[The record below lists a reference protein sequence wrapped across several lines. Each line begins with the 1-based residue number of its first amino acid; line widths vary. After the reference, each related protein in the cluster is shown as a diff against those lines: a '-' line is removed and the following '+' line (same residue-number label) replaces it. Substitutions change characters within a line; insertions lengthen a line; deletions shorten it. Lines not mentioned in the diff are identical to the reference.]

1 MSDQVVVL
9 SEYRRLRWDAA
20 VEAFLAAKQLSSAT
34 RRTYRLA
41 LDTVGHQIGSDTPL
55 SEIHP
60 EQLLG
65 VFLARWGD
73 STPNTWNTRLIAVRS
88 FLSFCQTRDWI
99 DHDPLE
105 LVDRRRPPRDRT
117 SKAIPVTALETL
129 WTRRDVHLREKALW
143 RLLYETAARAT
154 EVLNLNIEDTDFH
167 LRQAT
172 IIGKGGHRE
181 LIFWA
186 SGAARVMSRY
196 LHGRSR
202 GPVFLTHRKP
212 RLAPA
217 MGGPVPD
224 HRPDQALLRNR
235 RQTVQTGH
243 RRPMDPPPTPTL
255 VAHPHGRKRNQH
267 RSADGQKP
275 PPGPPLTRHL
285 RTARPRSGS
294 PSHRHIRQTQTPLM
308 TTRTSSDSRW

>member
-20 VEAFLAAKQLSSAT
+20 VESFLAAKQLSLAT

-41 LDTVGHQIGSDTPL
+41 LDTVGDQIGSDIPL
-55 SEIHP
+55 DEIHP

-88 FLSFCQTRDWI
+88 FLSFCGARGWI

-105 LVDRRRPPRDRT
+105 LVGRRRPPRDRT
-117 SKAIPVTALETL
+117 SKAIPVSALETL
-129 WTRRDVHLREKALW
+129 WSRRDLHLREKALW
-143 RLLYETAARAT
+143 HLLYETAARAT

-186 SGAARVMSRY
+186 SGAARVLSRY

-217 MGGPVPD
+217 MRDLCPTTGRARLSYETAAKLFKQATDGKWTLHQLRHSSLTHMAENGINTEVLMAKSRHRDRRSLDIYARPGPVAVA
-224 HRPDQALLRNR
+224 QA
-235 RQTVQTGH
+235 TATF
-243 RRPMDPPPTPTL
+243 D
-255 VAHPHGRKRNQH
+255 
-267 RSADGQKP
+267 KP
-275 PPGPPLTRHL
+275 RHTR
-285 RTARPRSGS
+285 
-294 PSHRHIRQTQTPLM
+294 
-308 TTRTSSDSRW
+308 